1 MKIVVLDDYQRVA
14 RFYADF
20 DRLSDGNDGVTVEV
34 LHEHIDDP
42 DALVAALAGAEVVV
56 AMRERTP
63 FPAALFDRL
72 PDLRLLVSTGMQNAA
87 IDLAAAAAHGVVVS
101 GTGMAGASAKSS
113 NTAELTWALILA
125 VQRHVVA
132 EDRAVRAGRWQTT
145 VGTDLA
151 GSTLGVLGLGRLGSQ
166 VARIGQAFD
175 MRVVAWSENLTAER
189 AAAAGAQWVRKDEL
203 FATGDV
209 LTIHQKL
216 SDRTVNLVGAA
227 ELAAMKPSAVLI
239 NTSRG
244 PIVDGA
250 ALIAALHAGTIAGA
264 GLDVYDTEPMPAEH
278 PLRDAPNTVLLP
290 HLGYV
295 TRNGYQAMHEQIVE
309 DIRAW
314 RAGSPVRVL
323 TG

>member
-14 RFYADF
+14 RSYADF
-20 DRLSDGNDGVTVEV
+20 DRLSEGDPGVTVEV
-34 LHEHIDDP
+34 LHEHIDGQ
-42 DALVAALAGAEVVV
+42 DALVAALRGAAVVV

-72 PDLRLLVSTGMQNAA
+72 PELRLLVSTGMRNAA

-101 GTGMAGASAKSS
+101 GTNMAGASTKSS

-132 EDRAVRAGRWQTT
+132 EDRALRAGRWQTT
-145 VGTDLA
+145 VGADLA

-175 MRVVAWSENLTAER
+175 MRVIAWSANLTAER
-189 AAAAGAQWVRKDEL
+189 AAATGAQWVPKEEL
-203 FATGDV
+203 FAASDV

-216 SDRTVNLVGAA
+216 SDRTVGLVGAA

-244 PIVDGA
+244 PIVDEA
-250 ALIAALHAGTIAGA
+250 ALAAALHAGSIAGA
-264 GLDVYDTEPMPAEH
+264 GLDVYGTEPLPAEH

-295 TRNGYQAMHEQIVE
+295 TRNGYQAMYTQIVE
-309 DIRAW
+309 DILAW
-314 RAGSPVRVL
+314 RAGEPVRL
-323 TG
+323 L